1 MLDLS
6 NKYLFIPSKATL
18 KKGTALPDQITVRV
32 RPVNLAIG
40 MGACVQPEMH
50 IIHLWLQNGP
60 PDWLLVDNN
69 MVDFSGAQCN
79 KIGTSYTAFRSQ
91 QGKCYG
97 HLQSY
102 VYIIYNHSP
111 HQYMPTCIHPHINMH
126 APTHHMHTHITCALT
141 HHMHI
146 HTSHARTHISHAHTH
161 TSHITCTH
169 TSHAHLHNACTYPH
183 NTPYARTHI
192 SHAHPHIPCR
202 CLDSQL
208 LDLWT
213 EDNVSSVLAFPICK

>member
-40 MGACVQPEMH
+40 MGACVQSEMH
-50 IIHLWLQNGP
+50 MIHLWLQNGP

-111 HQYMPTCIHPHINMH
+111 HQYMPTCIHPHITCTHPHITCTHISHAHSHITCTSTHHMHAPTYHMHTPTHHISHAHTH
-126 APTHHMHTHITCALT
+126 APTHHMHTYTT
-141 HHMHI
+141 
-146 HTSHARTHISHAHTH
+146 HARTHTTH
-161 TSHITCTH
+161 TICTHPHITCTPTH
-169 TSHAHLHNACTYPH
+169 TM
-183 NTPYARTHI
+183 
-192 SHAHPHIPCR
+192 
-202 CLDSQL
+202 Q
-208 LDLWT
+208 
-213 EDNVSSVLAFPICK
+213 VS